1 MGSGCRE
8 RNERPDVTAE
18 FAGRTALV
26 TGGTTG
32 IGRVVA
38 GQLAAGGA
46 HVIISGR
53 DAARGQAARAGVAEC
68 GGTADFVATDLAEIA
83 DAQRLAERA
92 LDLGQGHVDILIN
105 NAALYPRLSTADQD
119 AEELTLL
126 FNVNVRA
133 PFILAKTL
141 VPHMFR
147 RGNGVIINLGSIA
160 GLTGLPTTAADE
172 LTKAALTSLSRT
184 WAAEYGSQGVRINTV
199 TPGPT
204 RTSTVADIIENFDTQ
219 TPLGRAKRHMP
230 FGRPAEPEEVA
241 NVVTFLASPRA
252 SYVSGANVVVDG
264 GVTA

>member
-1 MGSGCRE
+1 M
-8 RNERPDVTAE
+8 
-18 FAGRTALV
+18 
-26 TGGTTG
+26 
-32 IGRVVA
+32 VA

-53 DAARGQAARAGVAEC
+53 DAARGQAARAAVAEC

-160 GLTGLPTTAADE
+160 GLTGLPTTAADG
-172 LTKAALTSLSRT
+172 LTKAALTSLSRR
-184 WAAEYGSQGVRINTV
+184 WAAEYGSQGC
-199 TPGPT
+199 G
-204 RTSTVADIIENFDTQ
+204 ST
-219 TPLGRAKRHMP
+219 L
-230 FGRPAEPEEVA
+230 
-241 NVVTFLASPRA
+241 
-252 SYVSGANVVVDG
+252 
-264 GVTA
+264 